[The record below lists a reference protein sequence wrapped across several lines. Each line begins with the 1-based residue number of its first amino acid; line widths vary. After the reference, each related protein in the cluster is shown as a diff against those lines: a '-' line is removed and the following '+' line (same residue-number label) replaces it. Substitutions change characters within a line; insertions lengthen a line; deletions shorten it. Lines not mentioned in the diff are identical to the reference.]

1 MLVPILASRLS
12 ALPTIRHGFFTREGG
27 VSNGI
32 YASLNCG
39 LGSRDDPAAVL
50 ENRARTARHL
60 GAAEESVVTLYQVH
74 GSTALL
80 LDGPVSRYA
89 LPKADAIVTKTPG
102 LAIGVLT
109 ADCAPVLFA
118 DPRAGVAAAAHA
130 GWRGAVGGVL
140 ESTLDAMERLGAN
153 RDDIR
158 AAIGP
163 CINQAAYEV
172 GPEFE
177 AEVLARDSDGGRFFV
192 RARADA
198 RPHFDLPGYAAHRM
212 ARAGVATIERQTP
225 CTYEN
230 ESNFFSF
237 RRSGHR
243 KEADYGR
250 QISVIVVL

>member
-1 MLVPILASRLS
+1 MLTPLEAACLS
-12 ALPTIRHGFFTREGG
+12 ALPGVRHGFFTRAGG
-27 VSNGI
+27 VSNGL

-39 LGSRDDPAAVL
+39 LGSRDDPKAVL
-50 ENRARTARHL
+50 ENRARAARRL
-60 GAAEESVVTLYQVH
+60 GAAGDAVVTLYQVH
-74 GSTALL
+74 GTMALVV
-80 LDGPVSRYA
+80 DGPAARGG
-89 LPKADAIVTKTPG
+89 LPKADAVVTKTPG

-118 DPRAGVAAAAHA
+118 APGSGVVAAAHA
-130 GWRGAVGGVL
+130 GWRGASGGIL
-140 ESTLDAMERLGAN
+140 EATLGAMERLGAD
-153 RDDIR
+153 RADIR

-177 AEVLARDSDGGRFFV
+177 AEVLAKDASGARFFT

-198 RPHFDLPGYAAHRM
+198 RPRFDLPAYAAHRLT
-212 ARAGVATIERQTP
+212 RAGVTGIERQTP
-225 CTYEN
+225 CTREN

-237 RRSGHR
+237 RRSQHR
-243 KEADYGR
+243 KEPDYGR